1 MNHKTFSL
9 LLCSSAMLALNLAYA
24 VENAN
29 PTPSP
34 AKEEKLTPFE
44 QGKQLHAGQC
54 VTCHSDLTGGK
65 PNDLYTRKDRKINR
79 YESLQT
85 QVLRCAANLNL
96 AWFDDDIANVVT
108 YLNSD
113 FYKFDT
119 EPKKSDTPRT
129 DTK

>member
-1 MNHKTFSL
+1 MNNKAFSL
-9 LLCSSAMLALNLAYA
+9 LLSSFLMFTFNLVCAA
-24 VENAN
+24 ENAT
-29 PTPSP
+29 PTPP
-34 AKEEKLTPFE
+34 AVTEEKASPFE
-44 QGKQLHAGQC
+44 QGKQLHAGHC

-85 QVLRCAANLNL
+85 QVLRCTTSLNL

-119 EPKKSDTPRT
+119 ESKKSD
-129 DTK
+129 KVQ